1 MGGMVLVYLLQNSP
15 RLKSMPAWITESVR
29 TCYLAVMVFAVV
41 LLMQQ
46 TTQFI
51 YFQF

>member
-1 MGGMVLVYLLQNSP
+1 MSL
-15 RLKSMPAWITESVR
+15 PAWFAESVR
-29 TCYLAVMVFAVV
+29 MCYLAVMVFAVV